1 MNVDPPISS
10 TATIASTASIASSSK
25 PRLDWLK
32 WLSWIGWIFLAILLV
47 FVAVLWLKV
56 DRIERQ
62 SVQRADSL
70 AARTQALESQSQLMQ
85 DAARELTTRSA
96 ALESRLTEAAGQQ
109 AQLEKMYSNRSND
122 EVDSLLADIE
132 QSVAIANQ
140 QLLVSGQ
147 ITSALLLL
155 QEADRSALRNKN
167 PALIVVHRLIAR
179 DIERLKALPA
189 IDTLQLASRLDAVS
203 NSVEQMPLISDV
215 TPQQTGLGAGKP
227 VISSRKKSD
236 EPAASPMT
244 DRWMSE
250 LQQLFRVRKVDQADG
265 LLVSPEQA
273 FFVRQNFKLTL
284 AAARVALVSRN
295 DSLFK
300 SDIANAQRNIRLY
313 FDTKHPKVL
322 ASQASLEQLANTKIA
337 FELPSLS
344 ETLIA
349 VRSARSQR

>member
-1 MNVDPPISS
+1 MNTVSS
-10 TATIASTASIASSSK
+10 NSSDAKSPDAK
-25 PRLDWLK
+25 SRSRWLNRLV
-32 WLSWIGWIFLAILLV
+32 FLILLLV
-47 FVAVLWLKV
+47 VALIAVLWLRV
-56 DRIERQ
+56 DRIGKEA
-62 SVQRADSL
+62 VQRADTL
-70 AARTQALESQSQLMQ
+70 AARTQALESQSKLLQ
-85 DAARELTTRSA
+85 DAARELTTRST

-147 ITSALLLL
+147 VTSALLLL
-155 QEADRSALRNKN
+155 QEADRSAVRSKN
-167 PALIVVHRLIAR
+167 PSLLVVHRLLSR
-179 DIERLKALPA
+179 DVERLKALPA

-203 NSVEQMPLISDV
+203 ISVDQMPLTSDINMQV
-215 TPQQTGLGAGKP
+215 AGAG
-227 VISSRKKSD
+227 ISKQIITSQKKSEAA
-236 EPAASPMT
+236 EPSPLT

-250 LQQLFRVRKVDQADG
+250 LQQLFRVRKIEQADG
-265 LLVSPEQA
+265 LLISPEQA

-284 AAARVALVSRN
+284 SAARVALVSRN

-300 SDIANAQRNIRLY
+300 SDINNAQRNLRLY
-313 FDTKHPKVL
+313 FDPRHPKVM

-337 FELPSLS
+337 VELPSLS
-344 ETLIA
+344 ETLVA